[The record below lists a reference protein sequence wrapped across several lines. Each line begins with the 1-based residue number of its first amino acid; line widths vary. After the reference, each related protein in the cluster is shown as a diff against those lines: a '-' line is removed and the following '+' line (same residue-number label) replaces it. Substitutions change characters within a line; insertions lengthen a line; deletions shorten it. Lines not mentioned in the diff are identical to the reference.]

1 MKQNKRFLAMAL
13 AGAMTVGC
21 LAGCGGSSSDSGTAA
36 PAGSAAG
43 SASAA
48 PSSGSKGTITV
59 ITMALNSD
67 YWHAVQAGAI
77 LAGEEYGYKI
87 NVLGPNDESNAQE
100 QCNQILDAVSA
111 GTDAIVL
118 SANNPDTVVST
129 AADVHADG
137 MPLVEIDS
145 SLPDENAYDAFL
157 GTNNYDAGKALGD
170 FIGAQDS
177 SAKVAV
183 IRGLVGTSNHDNR
196 CKGIEDGVAAA
207 GAEVVGVQP
216 ADCDRAKAVTV
227 AENFIQAN
235 PDLTAFA
242 ATNDEMALGAYE
254 AVKAA
259 GKEGEITVYG
269 FDGSIGG
276 LESIMN
282 GEMTGTA
289 AQDPVQ
295 EGYGG
300 VELAVKILEGQDYEK
315 ENDNPFQIVTTE
327 NAQQVYDEL
336 MADMK
341 AAGF

>member
-21 LAGCGGSSSDSGTAA
+21 LAGCGGSSSDSGAAA

-48 PSSGSKGTITV
+48 DSGSKGTITV

-67 YWHAVQAGAI
+67 YWHAVQAGGI
-77 LAGEEYGYKI
+77 LAGKDFGYDVK
-87 NVLGPNDESNAQE
+87 VLGPNDESNAQE

-170 FIGAQDS
+170 YIGQQDS
-177 SAKVAV
+177 NAKVAI
-183 IRGLVGTSNHDNR
+183 IRGLVGAAVHDNR
-196 CKGIEDGVAAA
+196 CDGIEDGVTEA
-207 GAEVVGVQP
+207 GAEVIGIQP
-216 ADCDRAKAVTV
+216 ADSDRAKGVTV

-259 GKEGEITVYG
+259 GKEDEITVYG

-300 VELAVKILEGQDYEK
+300 VELAVKILEGKDYEK
-315 ENDNPFQIVTTE
+315 ENDNPFQIVTAD
-327 NAQQVYDEL
+327 NAQEVYDAL

>member
-21 LAGCGGSSSDSGTAA
+21 LAGCGGSSSDSGAAA

-48 PSSGSKGTITV
+48 DSGSKGTITV

-67 YWHAVQAGAI
+67 YWHAVQAGGI
-77 LAGEEYGYKI
+77 LAGKDFGYDVK
-87 NVLGPNDESNAQE
+87 VLGPNDESNAQE
-100 QCNQILDAVSA
+100 QCNQILDAVSS

-145 SLPDENAYDAFL
+145 ILPDENAYDAFL

-183 IRGLVGTSNHDNR
+183 LRGLVGTSNHDNR
-196 CKGIEDGVAAA
+196 CKGIEDGVTAA

-259 GKEGEITVYG
+259 GKEDEITVYG

-289 AQDPVQ
+289 AQDPVK

-315 ENDNPFQIVTTE
+315 ENDNPFQIVTAD
-327 NAQQVYDEL
+327 NAQEVYDDL

>member
-1 MKQNKRFLAMAL
+1 MKNFKRLAAMTL
-13 AGAMTVGC
+13 AGAMTVGMM
-21 LAGCGGSSSDSGTAA
+21 AGCGGSGGDSGAAA

-43 SASAA
+43 SASA
-48 PSSGSKGTITV
+48 SDSGSKGTITV

-67 YWHAVQAGAI
+67 YWHAVQAGGI
-77 LAGEEYGYKI
+77 LAGKDFGYDVK
-87 NVLGPNDESNAQE
+87 VLGPNDESNAQE

-145 SLPDENAYDAFL
+145 ILPDENAYDAFL

-170 FIGAQDS
+170 YIGAQDS

-196 CKGIEDGVAAA
+196 CKGIEDGVTAA

-216 ADCDRAKAVTV
+216 ADSDRAKAVTV

-259 GKEGEITVYG
+259 GKEDEITVYG

-300 VELAVKILEGQDYEK
+300 VELAVKILEGKDYEK
-315 ENDNPFQIVTTE
+315 ENDNPFQIVTAD
-327 NAQQVYDEL
+327 NAQEVYDDL

>member
-21 LAGCGGSSSDSGTAA
+21 LAGCGGSSSDSGAAA

-48 PSSGSKGTITV
+48 DSGSKGTITV

-67 YWHAVQAGAI
+67 YWHAVQAGGI
-77 LAGEEYGYKI
+77 LAGKDFGYDVK
-87 NVLGPNDESNAQE
+87 VLGPNDESNAQE

-170 FIGAQDS
+170 YIG
-177 SAKVAV
+177 
-183 IRGLVGTSNHDNR
+183 
-196 CKGIEDGVAAA
+196 
-207 GAEVVGVQP
+207 
-216 ADCDRAKAVTV
+216 
-227 AENFIQAN
+227 
-235 PDLTAFA
+235 
-242 ATNDEMALGAYE
+242 
-254 AVKAA
+254 
-259 GKEGEITVYG
+259 
-269 FDGSIGG
+269 
-276 LESIMN
+276 
-282 GEMTGTA
+282 
-289 AQDPVQ
+289 
-295 EGYGG
+295 
-300 VELAVKILEGQDYEK
+300 
-315 ENDNPFQIVTTE
+315 
-327 NAQQVYDEL
+327 
-336 MADMK
+336 
-341 AAGF
+341 

>member
-1 MKQNKRFLAMAL
+1 MKHSKRFFAMAL
-13 AGAMTVGC
+13 AGALTVGS
-21 LAGCGGSSSDSGTAA
+21 LAGCGGSSNEAAA
-36 PAGSAAG
+36 PAGSASAG
-43 SASAA
+43 SAAA
-48 PSSGSKGTITV
+48 ASDAGSKGTITV

-67 YWHAVQAGAI
+67 YWHAVQAGGI
-77 LAGEEYGYKI
+77 LAGKDYGYTV
-87 NVLGPNDESNAQE
+87 NVIGPNDESNAQE

-145 SLPDENAYDAFL
+145 SLPDEDAYDAFL

-170 FIGAQDS
+170 YIGQQDS
-177 SAKVAV
+177 SAKVAL
-183 IRGLVGTSNHDNR
+183 IRGLVGTTVHDDR
-196 CKGIEDGVAAA
+196 CNGIADGVEAA
-207 GAEVVGVQP
+207 GAEVLGIQP
-216 ADCDRAKAVTV
+216 ADSDRAKGVTV

-235 PDLTAFA
+235 PDLTAIA

-254 AVKAA
+254 AVKSA
-259 GKEGEITVYG
+259 GKEDQITVYG

-276 LESIMN
+276 LESILA

-300 VELAVKILEGQDYEK
+300 VELAVKILEGESVEK
-315 ENDNPFQIVTTE
+315 ENDNPFQVVTAD
-327 NAQQVYDEL
+327 NAQEVYDEL
-336 MADMK
+336 MADLE

>member
-1 MKQNKRFLAMAL
+1 MTNFKRLAAMTL
-13 AGAMTVGC
+13 AGAMTVGMM
-21 LAGCGGSSSDSGTAA
+21 AGCGGSSGGEA

-43 SASAA
+43 SGAAAS
-48 PSSGSKGTITV
+48 SGGSKGTITV

-67 YWHAVQAGAI
+67 YWHAVQAGGI
-77 LAGEEYGYKI
+77 LAGKDVGYDVKVI
-87 NVLGPNDESNAQE
+87 GPNDESNAQE

-170 FIGAQDS
+170 FIGQQDS
-177 SAKVAV
+177 SAKVAL
-183 IRGLVGTSNHDNR
+183 IRGLVGTSAHDNR
-196 CKGIEDGVAAA
+196 CNGIEDGLNEA
-207 GAEVVGVQP
+207 GAEVIGIQP
-216 ADCDRAKAVTV
+216 ADSDRAKGVTV

-276 LESIMN
+276 LESIMA
-282 GEMTGTA
+282 GELTGSA

-300 VELAVKILEGQDYEK
+300 VELAVKILEGKDYEK
-315 ENDNPFQIVTTE
+315 ENANPFQIVTKD
-327 NAQQVYDEL
+327 NAQEVYDEL
-336 MADMK
+336 MANMK